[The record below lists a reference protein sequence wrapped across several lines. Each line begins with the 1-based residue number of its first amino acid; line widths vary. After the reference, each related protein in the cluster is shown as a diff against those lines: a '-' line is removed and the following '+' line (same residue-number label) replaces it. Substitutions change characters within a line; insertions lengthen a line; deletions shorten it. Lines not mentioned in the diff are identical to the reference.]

1 MSESINLNSFP
12 YFDDFEES
20 KNYKKVLFKPGTSI
34 QARELTTIQSSL
46 QNQIES
52 FSNTAFFDGQVIEGG
67 SLNYISNLDY
77 IILEDN
83 FNGIPVS
90 SFIDKLN
97 GLVLLGSLTG
107 VKAKVV
113 SVLTP
118 EQSDVNKNT
127 LYLKYLTSNSTDFS
141 ENTFRDSEELVVLE
155 TLNIGTTIFFQNT
168 SVVRSIA
175 NNSTGTGSA
184 VKIEEGKNYVR
195 GYFTSFAEK
204 LLILDQ
210 YSSNPTFKVGFEVN
224 ETLITSLED
233 SSLNDNARGF
243 SNFAAPGADRLKIST
258 DLAKKLVTDLDT
270 DSFIEILRIED
281 GKVKSKSP
289 DRSYKFIEDELAR
302 RTYDESGDYIVE
314 DFEIQV
320 DETLNDLK
328 TSNGLYL
335 DTEITY
341 KNNEPSE
348 DLLSISISPGKAYVR
363 GYEIEKI
370 SNTIIEVDK

>member
-1 MSESINLNSFP
+1 M
-12 YFDDFEES
+12 
-20 KNYKKVLFKPGTSI
+20 
-34 QARELTTIQSSL
+34 
-46 QNQIES
+46 
-52 FSNTAFFDGQVIEGG
+52 
-67 SLNYISNLDY
+67 
-77 IILEDN
+77 
-83 FNGIPVS
+83 
-90 SFIDKLN
+90 
-97 GLVLLGSLTG
+97 
-107 VKAKVV
+107 
-113 SVLTP
+113 
-118 EQSDVNKNT
+118 
-127 LYLKYLTSNSTDFS
+127 TSNSTDFS

-270 DSFIEILRIED
+270 DSFIEI
-281 GKVKSKSP
+281 
-289 DRSYKFIEDELAR
+289 
-302 RTYDESGDYIVE
+302 
-314 DFEIQV
+314 Q
-320 DETLNDLK
+320 N
-328 TSNGLYL
+328 
-335 DTEITY
+335 
-341 KNNEPSE
+341 
-348 DLLSISISPGKAYVR
+348 
-363 GYEIEKI
+363 
-370 SNTIIEVDK
+370 